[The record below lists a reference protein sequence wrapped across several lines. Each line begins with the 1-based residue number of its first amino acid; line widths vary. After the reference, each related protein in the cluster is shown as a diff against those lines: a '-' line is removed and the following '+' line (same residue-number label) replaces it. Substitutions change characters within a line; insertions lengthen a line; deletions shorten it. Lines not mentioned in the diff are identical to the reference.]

1 MITIW
6 ALLIL
11 IGMICLISF
20 AIFLIFGNEKRQFL
34 FISTFGIG
42 LTILLV
48 VILFLAFKNKY

>member
-1 MITIW
+1 MISIW

-11 IGMICLISF
+11 IGIIGLISF

-48 VILFLAFKNKY
+48 VILFLVLIKK